1 MADEDSYHAT
11 VGYTKARALRNC
23 MRKYWNISKEE
34 WFAKTGPDWLL
45 VLLNNLNKNVR
56 AQVMLILW
64 RAWFLREDI
73 VHGKGKATVKD
84 SVFFL
89 KNYNQNLNIEI

>member
-1 MADEDSYHAT
+1 
-11 VGYTKARALRNC
+11 
-23 MRKYWNISKEE
+23 
-34 WFAKTGPDWLL
+34 
-45 VLLNNLNKNVR
+45 
-56 AQVMLILW
+56 MLILW